1 MTIPVSESVSKWHFS
16 SPTLPDTLF
25 IKCCWN
31 GFERWNTANGD
42 RRWWKGFRLWTGWP
56 ILLDM
61 ISFQIFGFL
70 EPSGYF
76 QPSSH
81 ISTRQRSPYLVLSS
95 FMYIFLGQE
104 NILGVDVRSW
114 PEVDILCSAILFL
127 LSLTSVLHCKLA
139 VNKIF
144 LKGFLIWSSWIPG
157 FGEPLKSN
165 AKIYF
170 VNTRLFSLSLFNLA
184 LKGTCGL
191 WKKSPC
197 FRQLGLLWSQ
207 ASFWAS
213 QLHQLSLPSGFVKV
227 LES

>member
-1 MTIPVSESVSKWHFS
+1 MEGVSTVNWLAYPFRYDILSNIWLSGAKRLFS
-16 SPTLPDTLF
+16 T
-25 IKCCWN
+25 
-31 GFERWNTANGD
+31 
-42 RRWWKGFRLWTGWP
+42 
-56 ILLDM
+56 
-61 ISFQIFGFL
+61 FQWL
-70 EPSGYF
+70 Y
-76 QPSSH
+76 QR

-104 NILGVDVRSW
+104 NILGVAVRSW

-127 LSLTSVLHCKLA
+127 LSLTFVLHCKLA

-144 LKGFLIWSSWIPG
+144 LEGFLIWSSWIPG

-191 WKKSPC
+191 
-197 FRQLGLLWSQ
+197 
-207 ASFWAS
+207 
-213 QLHQLSLPSGFVKV
+213 
-227 LES
+227 